1 MPSATCETV
10 VPLLGQV
17 FAQHR
22 FDLGRRR
29 PLPQPC
35 LQLRQRVQLAGG
47 DDLDATVG
55 KVSGIALQI
64 EFLRARLR
72 PGAEG
77 HALNQA
83 GNQEARARHDYFFAA
98 AIALSRSVAVIGPVN
113 FFATLP
119 SGAIR

>member
-1 MPSATCETV
+1 MPSETREAV
-10 VPLLGQV
+10 VPLLGQF

-29 PLPQPC
+29 PLLQARLQP
-35 LQLRQRVQLAGG
+35 RQRVRLAAG
-47 DDLDATVG
+47 DDFDAAVG
-55 KVSGIALQI
+55 KIAGIAAQA
-64 EFLRARLR
+64 ERLRARLR

-77 HALNQA
+77 HALHEA
-83 GNQEARARHDYFFAA
+83 GDQEARARHDYFFAA